1 MHIFDSKMVQKFVK
15 NNLGS
20 GLQLVFL
27 WFLTIWEKHK
37 IIFQN
42 WEKNDEVGL
51 TPPGQPVF
59 WVSQLFAKLE
69 MQLKKF
75 DLMFFFQIFLHR
87 HLS

>member
-1 MHIFDSKMVQKFVK
+1 MKTTLDQGYNLFFFVVS
-15 NNLGS
+15 NHLGKYK
-20 GLQLVFL
+20 
-27 WFLTIWEKHK
+27 T
-37 IIFQN
+37 IFQN

-75 DLMFFFQIFLHR
+75 NLTFFFQIFLHR
-87 HLS
+87 HLG

>member
-1 MHIFDSKMVQKFVK
+1 MKTTLDQGYNLFFVVS
-15 NNLGS
+15 NHLG
-20 GLQLVFL
+20 
-27 WFLTIWEKHK
+27 KHK

-42 WEKNDEVGL
+42 WEKNAEVGL

-59 WVSQLFAKLE
+59 WVSQPFVKLE

-87 HLS
+87 HLG

>member
-1 MHIFDSKMVQKFVK
+1 MKTTLDQGYNLFFVVS
-15 NNLGS
+15 NHLR
-20 GLQLVFL
+20 
-27 WFLTIWEKHK
+27 KHK

-42 WEKNDEVGL
+42 WGKNDEVGL

-87 HLS
+87 HLG